1 MESGGGWLKSDA
13 SGDQDH
19 NSNEILKRSDGV
31 LGDRGVRPSVAARPS
46 VAVKRSKLGVEAS
59 MAEAAAQR
67 KAKAPEPKTPHSTRQ
82 SRHEEAENVYR
93 RQVDLEIDASRHV
106 VRKRVKNKT

>member
-1 MESGGGWLKSDA
+1 MEVSFHTYKTRSGMIPPQGERNRFGPGLRHW
-13 SGDQDH
+13 
-19 NSNEILKRSDGV
+19 
-31 LGDRGVRPSVAARPS
+31 
-46 VAVKRSKLGVEAS
+46 SKLGVEAS